1 MLLLNF
7 FKFLISEF
15 EYLIEGAHDTI
26 TKEELL
32 KIQEY
37 EREQFEK
44 DEETRLINEAEEMA
58 LAVRMESIKA
68 ERTSNLKSLI
78 DGK

>member
-1 MLLLNF
+1 M
-7 FKFLISEF
+7 
-15 EYLIEGAHDTI
+15 IEGAHDTI